1 MTSGNNLR
9 DDPAE
14 SEIDMTKDEL
24 FTAFLDSLNQPFIFV
39 DTEHV
44 IRYMNKPAVERY
56 KGRPAALGRSIFD
69 CHNENSNRIIRE
81 VFEGLKQG
89 EEERMIAD
97 SDEHRVY
104 MRAVRDKDGRLLGYY
119 ERFEPPRE
127 SVDKDR

>member
-1 MTSGNNLR
+1 MTR
-9 DDPAE
+9 
-14 SEIDMTKDEL
+14 DEL
-24 FTAFLDSLNQPFIFV
+24 LTAFLDSLNQPFVFV

-56 KGRPAALGRSIFD
+56 KGRPAEVGRSIFD

-81 VFEGLKQG
+81 VFGALSEGEG
-89 EEERMIAD
+89 ERMIAD
-97 SDEHRVY
+97 NEEFRVY
-104 MRAVRDKDGRLLGYY
+104 MRAVRDEDGNLIGYY